1 MGAPEPARVE
11 RRTDFEPQLTG
22 DAGKRLPFRRL
33 LPFAVIIALAAVVW
47 LSGLHRYV
55 TLETLVHHRAR
66 IDDFITAH
74 YVVAMVGYVG
84 LYIVFVALSLPCA
97 LFLSV
102 TGGFLFG
109 TFAGGLAV
117 LVGAT
122 AGATI
127 LFLTAR
133 GAGEYVVRCGGPRLQ
148 KIAAGFCADAF
159 SYLLFLR
166 LVPLFPFFLVN
177 LAAALV
183 GVRLLTFV
191 LATALG
197 MIPATFIFASL
208 GAGLD
213 SVIAAQEAAYQTCLA
228 SGRGDCRLDF
238 DPGTALTPQL
248 LAALAALGLLA
259 LVPVV
264 VRRFYVRKFNTRVA
278 DCGGTE
284 WRN

>member
-1 MGAPEPARVE
+1 
-11 RRTDFEPQLTG
+11 
-22 DAGKRLPFRRL
+22 L
-33 LPFAVIIALAAVVW
+33 LPFAAIVALAAVLW

-55 TLETLVHHRAR
+55 TLETLIHHRAR
-66 IDDFITAH
+66 IDGFIATH
-74 YVVAMVGYVG
+74 YVAAMAGYVG

-97 LFLSV
+97 LFLSIS
-102 TGGFLFG
+102 GGFLFG
-109 TFAGGLAV
+109 TLAGGLAV

-122 AGATI
+122 VGATI
-127 LFLTAR
+127 FFLTAR
-133 GAGEYVVRCGGPRLQ
+133 RAGEYVIRCGGPRLQ

-197 MIPATFIFASL
+197 MIPATFIFASV

-213 SVIAAQEAAYQTCLA
+213 SVIAAQEAAYQTCVA
-228 SGRGDCRLDF
+228 SGRSDCRLDF
-238 DPGTALTPQL
+238 DPETALTPQL

-264 VRRFYVRKFNTRVA
+264 VRRFYPRRLDA
-278 DCGGTE
+278 RME